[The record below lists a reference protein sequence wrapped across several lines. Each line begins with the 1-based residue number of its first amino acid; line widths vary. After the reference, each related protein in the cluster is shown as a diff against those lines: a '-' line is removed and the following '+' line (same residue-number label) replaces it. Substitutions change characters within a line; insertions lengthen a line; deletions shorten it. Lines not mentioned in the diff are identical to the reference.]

1 MKKILC
7 ILMLPALFA
16 LLLTGC
22 TKYDDTYGFM
32 AKIDNS
38 VSYSDMQFGP
48 DGYSVTI
55 SCRVEL
61 TGNAEIV
68 ESGFVYRVTDGYTTG
83 GTDVT
88 VPGTVEDGIMSS
100 ALQGLPYDKNINVR
114 PYVITTEGETS
125 DSSSY
130 LQTSVFFSKDDVLL
144 EADISTL
151 DFEMIAP
158 GQVRVAVSCRK
169 KSDYSPGEIV
179 SAHIGLGD
187 VVQPAE
193 IADTSLSAVFD
204 LNEFPVGT
212 YDGVRIM
219 IENKVGGEEQTVTGN
234 YEWTVKAPVNAYSDD
249 GAYEDCIRLCGI
261 DWAKGNLQ
269 SLDENNVVIASQQ
282 WGLLDEPYTTG
293 FYNEYFSWGD
303 ISARAYG
310 VPHLNYNGA
319 TVNYK
324 GNPGED
330 IVTAYL
336 GSGWATPDME
346 DWKTLL
352 ANASMQCIRINDTDG
367 QEVKGLLLWGARN
380 GKIVSSRVEMTTS
393 IPLDDI
399 QNAGYLFLP
408 AQGYYYYLYGRRDME
423 LGAYRISSL
432 DSEYGGECQVF
443 LFGTDDGLTGIA
455 GVIDDAFIT
464 KDEHQFMVRPV
475 KTGN

>member
-7 ILMLPALFA
+7 IFMLPTLFA
-16 LLLTGC
+16 FLIAGC
-22 TKYDDTYGFM
+22 TKYDDAYGFM

-38 VSYSDMQFGP
+38 VSYSNMQFEP
-48 DGYSVTI
+48 ENYSMTI
-55 SCRVEL
+55 SCRVDL
-61 TGNAEIV
+61 VGNAEIV
-68 ESGFVYRVTDGYTTG
+68 EAGFVYRITDGHTTG
-83 GTDVT
+83 GTDVA

-100 ALQGLPYDKNINVR
+100 DLQGLPYDTSISIR
-114 PYVITTEGETS
+114 PYLITTDGETS

-130 LQTSVFFSKDDVLL
+130 LQTSIFLSKEEVLL

-151 DFEMIAP
+151 EFEMIAP
-158 GQVRVAVSCRK
+158 GQMRATVSYGK
-169 KSDYSPGEIV
+169 KSDYSPAEIV
-179 SAHIGLGD
+179 SAYIGLGD
-187 VVQPAE
+187 VIRTAE
-193 IADTSLSAVFD
+193 INGTSVSAVFD

-219 IENKVGGEEQTVTGN
+219 IENKVGGEEQIITGN

-269 SLDENNVVIASQQ
+269 SLDENNVVIASRQ
-282 WGLLDEPYTTG
+282 WGLLDEPLTAG

-310 VPHLNYNGA
+310 VPHSNYNSS

-324 GNPGED
+324 GNPDED

-336 GSGWATPDME
+336 GSGWATPDMN

-352 ANASMQCIRINDTDG
+352 ANASMQCVKFKNENG
-367 QEVKGLLLWGARN
+367 QEVKGLLLWGAKN
-380 GKIVSSRVEMTTS
+380 GKIVSSRIEMGTS

-399 QNAGYLFLP
+399 QNSGVLFLP

-423 LGAYRISSL
+423 MGAYRISSL
-432 DSEYGGECQVF
+432 DREYGGECQAFV
-443 LFGTDDGLTGIA
+443 LDSDNGKIGIS
-455 GVIDDAFIT
+455 GIIDDDHIT